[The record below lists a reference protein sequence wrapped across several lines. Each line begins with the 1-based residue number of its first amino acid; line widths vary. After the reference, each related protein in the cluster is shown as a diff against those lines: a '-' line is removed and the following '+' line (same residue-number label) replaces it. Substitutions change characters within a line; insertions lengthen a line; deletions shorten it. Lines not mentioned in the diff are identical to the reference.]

1 MDTKKSIATAVINA
15 KETAG
20 SWRKLAA
27 LIGIPAGTLCRI
39 AKGDYLPRKKKY
51 LQILG
56 VKAPR
61 NTTRAGKTLASM
73 STRELRFLFDHR
85 LEM

>member
-1 MDTKKSIATAVINA
+1 MDTQKSIIQTLENA
-15 KETAG
+15 KRTAG
-20 SWRKLAA
+20 SWRKLAK

-39 AKGDYLPRKKKY
+39 AKGDYLPRNRRY

-61 NTTRAGKTLASM
+61 KVTTGKTIHDM
-73 STRELRFLFDHR
+73 SVKELRFLFEHR